1 MNLKSCNSDET
12 IQLVRT
18 WHDYM
23 LLERHFSKK
32 TIEAYIADIWRF
44 FDFISSHIGETINLK
59 SCAAL
64 KASDFRAYLSFRRQS
79 DNSLSNASIG
89 RNLASIRA
97 FFDFCDK
104 KLGIINHEIALIKG
118 PKIKPRAP
126 RPISEI
132 QAINL
137 IDKVHEFHNN
147 EWLIYRDEA
156 IISLLYGCGL
166 RIFECLNLK
175 PQDFNNQDYLKIIGK
190 GKKERIVPLLK
201 FVEAKVKI
209 YIENCPYE
217 LKPNCALFLG
227 LKGKQL
233 NAREIQKLIEKM
245 RSGLGL
251 LKEATP
257 HALRHSYAS
266 HLLAQGCDLR
276 SIQELLGHA
285 SLSTTQ
291 KYTKIDSAQ
300 LISSFNEA
308 HPRA

>member
-1 MNLKSCNSDET
+1 MKNYLCQSDET
-12 IQLVRT
+12 NNLVRT

-23 LLERHFSKK
+23 LLERQFSSK
-32 TIEAYIADIWRF
+32 TIDAYIADIWRF
-44 FDFISSHIGETINLK
+44 FDFQAGHLGQEISLTT
-59 SCAAL
+59 CANL
-64 KASDFRAYLSFRRQS
+64 KASDFRAYLSFRRQN

-89 RNLASIRA
+89 RNLASIRS

-118 PKIKPRAP
+118 PKINPRAP
-126 RPISEI
+126 RPISEN
-132 QAINL
+132 QALNL
-137 IDKVHEFHNN
+137 IDKVHEFHQN

-156 IISLLYGCGL
+156 IFALLYGCGL

-175 PQDFNNQDYLKIIGK
+175 PQDFDNCDALRIIGK
-190 GKKERIVPLLK
+190 GKKERIVPLLDI
-201 FVEAKVKI
+201 VNAKVQK
-209 YIENCPYE
+209 YIENCPYD
-217 LKPNCALFLG
+217 LSPKGILFFG
-227 LKGKQL
+227 LKGKKL

-251 LKEATP
+251 MKEATP

-291 KYTKIDSAQ
+291 KYTKIDNA
-300 LISSFNEA
+300 LLLSSFNAA